1 MRHLAFALAAIL
13 TVPSVAQASSEE
25 AWREFREQVE
35 LACRA
40 LVDQPGV
47 VQIAVSPFGSQSYG
61 AALVTVTAPEGTA
74 EAMICV
80 YDKKTQT
87 AELTTGLTP

>member
-1 MRHLAFALAAIL
+1 MRCIAVALVGLLAIPL
-13 TVPSVAQASSEE
+13 SVQASNDE

-47 VQIAVSPFGSQSYG
+47 VQIAVSAFGSQSYG
-61 AALVTVTAPEGTA
+61 AALVTVTAPGGAA

-80 YDKKTQT
+80 YHKETRS
-87 AELTTGLTP
+87 AELTASLTP